1 MTVLLQSS
9 IDKQATS
16 AAQIEPLF
24 FSVCSTGSIVVCLFL
39 RYVLFLTLHECLTPF
54 PALDT
59 GRLLSRHS
67 HHRTSWPCTF
77 VLCLVLCLPPQPE
90 RGASAITYASLRAGV
105 VCVLARVGRSWVCHS
120 DLSRASVCPQLG
132 PASHLCP
139 CVVVSRSAPP
149 TPAASC
155 PKHTTL
161 EAPGVRPSAQTPGP
175 ACSVGCVC
183 ATPRG

>member
-1 MTVLLQSS
+1 M
-9 IDKQATS
+9 
-16 AAQIEPLF
+16 
-24 FSVCSTGSIVVCLFL
+24 CLFL
-39 RYVLFLTLHECLTPF
+39 RYVLFLTLHECLTHF

-59 GRLLSRHS
+59 GHLLSRHS

-77 VLCLVLCLPPQPE
+77 VLCLVLCLPPQPD

-105 VCVLARVGRSWVCHS
+105 VCVLARVCRSWVCHS

-149 TPAASC
+149 PLLPPAPNTPPWRLPGFAPRRGRPARHAVLAVC
-155 PKHTTL
+155 VPRR
-161 EAPGVRPSAQTPGP
+161 EADCLGP
-175 ACSVGCVC
+175 REVGCH
-183 ATPRG
+183 